1 VFLRNVVA
9 SPCCD
14 TPLKQLWMG
23 VASKHS
29 LFAFSSLR
37 RGGVDKSS
45 IGGQVWRGKTSAYAY
60 SSTPERLSTAV
71 SVAGM

>member
-1 VFLRNVVA
+1 MARVYGGVNPEWAFWNTVRTVVSLRNVVA

-14 TPLKQLWMG
+14 TPLKHLWVG

-37 RGGVDKSS
+37 RGGVDKRS
-45 IGGQVWRGKTSAYAY
+45 IGG
-60 SSTPERLSTAV
+60 
-71 SVAGM
+71 